1 MLDTGTIEI
10 LYSSWTNVSII
21 LLTAALLFYHMT
33 KVKSIRVP
41 LISAMIVSCGLILVD
56 ISYNLIGLIPY
67 YTRTRKII
75 SKYPDDEKLYRDIIL
90 GTGITFVLIECMIC
104 YHIITDSLQRV

>member
-33 KVKSIRVP
+33 KVKSIRIP
-41 LISAMIVSCGLILVD
+41 LISAMIVSCGLIL
-56 ISYNLIGLIPY
+56 SRY
-67 YTRTRKII
+67 
-75 SKYPDDEKLYRDIIL
+75 KL
-90 GTGITFVLIECMIC
+90 
-104 YHIITDSLQRV
+104 